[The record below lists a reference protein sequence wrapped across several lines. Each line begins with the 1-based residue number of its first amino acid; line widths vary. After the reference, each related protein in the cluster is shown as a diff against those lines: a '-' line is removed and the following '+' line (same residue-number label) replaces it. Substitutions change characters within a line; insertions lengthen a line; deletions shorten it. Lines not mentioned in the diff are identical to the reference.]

1 MPVETVHLNA
11 DIITLNGS
19 FYPGADFA
27 QARQKQ
33 SKAISAW
40 QGLADF

>member
-11 DIITLNGS
+11 DIITLNGL
-19 FYPGADFA
+19 FYPGADFP

-33 SKAISAW
+33 SRTISAW
-40 QGLADF
+40 QGLANF